1 MMRITL
7 LIFVSCYFYNIGF
20 GQLEN
25 HQKLFFNAKDV
36 NGIQKFFDWSKTSKQ
51 NNATEKAYVG
61 MATAMYAEL
70 CGGVQQK
77 LTQFT
82 RGKELLNASIES
94 EPNNAE
100 LRFLRFSMQCET
112 PWFLNFN
119 SDIEKDANV
128 ILKALTDKKIVAD
141 SAFWKKAL
149 AYMKNT
155 GELSDSQMAIL
166 KKYL

>member
-1 MMRITL
+1 MMKYAL
-7 LIFVSCYFYNIGF
+7 FVLAIINFSVCGF
-20 GQLEN
+20 GQLEE

-36 NGIQKFFDWSKTSKQ
+36 DGIQKFFDWSKSTKQ
-51 NNATEKAYVG
+51 NNATEKGYVG

-70 CGGVQQK
+70 CSGVQQK
-77 LTQFT
+77 LAQFNN
-82 RGKELLNASIES
+82 GKEILNASITS

-128 ILKALTDKKIVAD
+128 ILKALTDKKIAAN

-155 GELSDSQMAIL
+155 GELNDSQLAIL
-166 KKYL
+166 KKYI